1 MKCRSSFS
9 STLNVAFAAACT
21 TLIASSVYAQ
31 DECASAATVTS
42 GVAISFDTT
51 SATPSANPPADTLCT
66 GTYLNW
72 LATQNDVWF
81 KFTAAEPGLADFT
94 TCLLGSYDTS
104 MALYKSSC
112 ATLVACNGD
121 GAANGTCQAYHS
133 EILDVACMAG
143 DVFYVRIGGYN
154 GAVGAGALTVTLTAS
169 SAGCVG
175 AAGAC
180 NVVHAGLGCDNA
192 ICCTSVCTFNPICC
206 EVGWDQSCVD
216 QAIAQCGYYFCA
228 PVTGAPANNCATS
241 ATVVPGTDSTR
252 AFTTV
257 NATTDGPVHPGAN
270 CQSGSDIFGNDVWF
284 KVSPVANGTMSLST
298 CDACTYDNK
307 LAVYDMGTSPSTF
320 DFNTLAAALV
330 GCNDDGA
337 SGTCMIT
344 GTTTP
349 YASAMTA
356 GVQLGHTY
364 LIRNGS
370 YTEGETGTG
379 TLTIDMPEPCS
390 LGSPTSSE
398 AEPCGSASND
408 GCNGAGEFETIAL
421 GSVVGGTFWANADT
435 RDTDFFQFAVAADA
449 SVTVSVKAARLVTM
463 FILSGDVTVAGC
475 EGISIVAT
483 GTGSCPSSVTA
494 CLNQGV
500 YYAFVADSG
509 FTGNPCGSGVFNNY
523 TLEVT
528 SAPATC
534 PITVSGGG
542 AVAGVCAAPGPD
554 SRSINVNPDLVAN
567 GVVACAVAGAAGGS
581 TANSYARVFA
591 AGTVG
596 GEISCLNFGAYAINV
611 EPTGT
616 FYSDLALPATIGV
629 YRDLDGGSPRFKTAD
644 GGVDGGDLEA
654 IITQAIMIPGGVYR
668 ATLNFAQPVC
678 VQNDTAYNLVVIV
691 DYPNL
696 VDGEGAVPA
705 AAGYQQR
712 AGANTAGPTGN
723 TWCRLSCADAA
734 GAYVLTESLG
744 ASFTAAWVVQ
754 INGTNAANCSA
765 PPCPGDYDGNGFR
778 NGADLATLLSGWGSP
793 GADITGDGLTNGS
806 DLATLLSGWG
816 VCPN

>member
-1 MKCRSSFS
+1 MKCRVNLS
-9 STLNVAFAAACT
+9 STLSVAFAAACT
-21 TLIASSVYAQ
+21 TLIASSAQAQ
-31 DECASAATVTS
+31 DECAGAAPVTAGVPSA
-42 GVAISFDTT
+42 FDTT
-51 SATPSANPPADTLCT
+51 TATPSANPPTDALCT

-81 KFTAAEPGLADFT
+81 SFTATEPGLATFT

-104 MALYKSSC
+104 LALYKGNC
-112 ATLVACNGD
+112 DTLVACNGD
-121 GAANGTCQAYHS
+121 APADATCQGYHS
-133 EILDVACMAG
+133 AIADVACVAG
-143 DVFYVRIGGYN
+143 DIFYARIGGYN
-154 GAVGAGALTVTLTAS
+154 GDVGAGALTVNFTPS

-192 ICCTSVCTFNPICC
+192 TCCTSVCTFNPICC

-284 KVSPVANGTMSLST
+284 KVAPIANGTMSLST
-298 CDACTYDNK
+298 CDACSYDNK
-307 LAVYDMGTSPSTF
+307 LAVYDMGTDPANF
-320 DFNTLAAALV
+320 DFNGLAGALV

-337 SGTCMIT
+337 SGTCYIT

-349 YASAMTA
+349 YASAMSVA
-356 GVQLGHTY
+356 VALGHTY
-364 LIRNGS
+364 LVRNGS

-379 TLTIDMPEPCS
+379 TITFDMPEPCA
-390 LGSPTSSE
+390 LGTPTGAE

-408 GCNGAGEFETIAL
+408 GCNGAGEFETIGF
-421 GSVVGGTFWANADT
+421 GSITSGSFWADADA
-435 RDTDFFQFAVAADA
+435 RDTDFYQFSVTAD
-449 SVTVSVKAARLVTM
+449 SQVTVSVKAARLCTVL
-463 FILSGDVTVAGC
+463 ILSGDMSVAGC
-475 EGISIVAT
+475 AGAT
-483 GTGSCPSSVTA
+483 VVSPGTGSCPTVATS
-494 CLNQGV
+494 CLNPGV

-509 FTGNPCGSGVFNNY
+509 FTGNACGSGVFNSY
-523 TLEVT
+523 TVELT

-542 AVAGVCAAPGPD
+542 ATAGVCAAPGPD
-554 SRSINVNPDLVAN
+554 SMSLNVDPNTVAN
-567 GVVACAVAGAAGGS
+567 GIVACAVAGAAGGS
-581 TANSYARVFA
+581 TANSYARVFP
-591 AGTVG
+591 AGTVAG
-596 GEISCLNFGAYAINV
+596 DISCLSFGAYAINV
-611 EPTGT
+611 DATGT
-616 FYSDLALPATIGV
+616 FYSDLPLPATIGI
-629 YRDLDGGSPRFKTAD
+629 YRDLDGGAPRFKTAD

-654 IITQAIMIPGGVYR
+654 IIVQSVMIPGGVYK

-678 VQNDTAYNLVVIV
+678 VQDDAAYNLVVIE
-691 DYPNL
+691 DFPALN
-696 VDGEGAVPA
+696 DGEGSVPA
-705 AAGYQQR
+705 SSGYQQR
-712 AGANTAGPTGN
+712 AGGNTSGPTGN
-723 TWCRLSCADAA
+723 TYCRLSCADAA
-734 GAYVLTESLG
+734 GQYVLTESLG
-744 ASFTAAWVVQ
+744 ATFTAAWVVQ
-754 INGTNAANCSA
+754 INGTNAANCAA
-765 PPCPGDYDGNGFR
+765 PPCQGDYDGNGVR
-778 NGADLATLLSGWGSP
+778 NGADLATLLSAWGSP
-793 GADITGDGLTNGS
+793 AGDITGDGATNGS